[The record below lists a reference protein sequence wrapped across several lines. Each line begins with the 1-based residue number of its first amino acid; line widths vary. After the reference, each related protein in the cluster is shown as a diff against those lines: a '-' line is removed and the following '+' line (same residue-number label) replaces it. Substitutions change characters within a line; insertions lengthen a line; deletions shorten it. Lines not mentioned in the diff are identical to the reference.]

1 MNTTTALISLFKTSL
16 TDIGVWG
23 GTIPENADVP
33 AIAVY
38 NVAFANDRVLSGK
51 KTKRVSTWRITLV
64 DTTQNLQNSI
74 DQIESIDN
82 IVTDDFNRIWV
93 ELSLIEPK
101 ALTEPHQ
108 RAFFDITI
116 YPK

>member
-1 MNTTTALISLFKTSL
+1 MNISTALISLFKTSL

-33 AIAVY
+33 AIAIY
-38 NVAFANDRVLSGK
+38 NVAFANDRVMSGE

-64 DTTQNLQNSI
+64 DTVQNLQNSI
-74 DQIESIDN
+74 DQIESVDN
-82 IVTDDFNRIWV
+82 TVNDDFQRVYV